1 MMTTVDTASNPTTVR
16 ETTTSDPTTVRETT
30 TSNPTTVRE
39 TTTSDPTTVRE
50 TTTSNPTTVRET
62 TTSDPTTV
70 RETTT
75 SNPTT
80 VRETTTSDPTTV
92 RETTT
97 SNPTTVRETTTSDP
111 TTVRETTTSNPTT
124 VRETTTS
131 NPTTVRE
138 TTTSNPTTVR
148 ETTTSDPTTVRETTT
163 SNPTTVRETTTSN
176 PTTFRQTTAAN
187 PTTVRETTAANPT
200 TVRETT
206 TSNPTTVRQTTTSN
220 PTTVSQTSISASTH
234 TTTLSPVKGA
244 IDKILNETITVDNLD
259 IVSVELANVT
269 EDSNKF
275 DVEDLQSVTDKL
287 SSIVEF
293 ASNQNL
299 TEEAIVQVSE
309 SVIGAVD
316 NILNIPES
324 TFETPSSQQVSK
336 TKNIL
341 TTISTLTE
349 AIQKASTKNFTYSGS
364 NIVLAAVKV
373 DRRKFPLTTAIGGAM
388 DDDIDFSANEGS
400 PSNAAGVTSV
410 SLPEAIL
417 PSVSGTNQVISVS
430 VFLLNSP
437 KLFQGDRPSSSSTPS
452 SGDEQNQQPK
462 TVSVVASPILTV
474 TIEGIDIK
482 DLPDNE
488 SIVFVFP
495 VNQTLIR
502 EENDAEVSQRCVY
515 WDIDL
520 GEWSDEGCR
529 TEKMALEGMVSCRCS
544 HLTSFA
550 VLLDIK
556 GSIISKALDVI
567 SRIGCIASIVC
578 LVITL
583 CVLLG
588 FRKLRR
594 KQPQKILINLSFALL
609 ALYVTFVIG
618 IDRPTWRISCTV
630 VAILLHYFCLASLA
644 WMGVEAFNMYMMFVR
659 VLNSYIPKFL
669 LKCAMIGWGIP
680 LVVVIIAVASKWTAY
695 QNYEYCFI
703 LPGYS
708 LYFGL
713 ILPIGLILSFNGI
726 IFAMVLYK
734 LSCGRISTSKS
745 STLESKKENIVKAR
759 MEAIRRAQ
767 NAIAIGTLMGLTWA
781 FGFLSFGG
789 GRYLFNILFTI
800 FNSLQGV
807 FVFLLFGI
815 RQPELREKLKMT
827 KKRFLHGASSARRRS
842 SEFWASS
849 SGTRMTQRPSDVTFI
864 SMVKTD
870 SVAEGQASTYFESTL
885 DTGPPLNKLS
895 NDTLL

>member
-1 MMTTVDTASNPTTVR
+1 MAAMLKPEDSFSDYSSSSIYETTTREPLQKISTQTMTASTVSRRSSTTQNPTTVTHRTTSKPTTVRQTTTLNPTTVR
-16 ETTTSDPTTVRETT
+16 ETTTL
-30 TSNPTTVRE
+30 
-39 TTTSDPTTVRE
+39 
-50 TTTSNPTTVRET
+50 
-62 TTSDPTTV
+62 
-70 RETTT
+70 
-75 SNPTT
+75 
-80 VRETTTSDPTTV
+80 
-92 RETTT
+92 
-97 SNPTTVRETTTSDP
+97 
-111 TTVRETTTSNPTT
+111 NPTT

-148 ETTTSDPTTVRETTT
+148 ETTTSKLTKVRQTTTSHLTTFRQTTAANPTMVRETTAANPTTVRETTTSNPTTFRQTTTSKPTTVRQTTTLNPTTVKETTTLNPTTVRETTT

-176 PTTFRQTTAAN
+176 PTTVRETTTSKLTKVRQTTTSHPTTFRQTTAAN

-206 TSNPTTVRQTTTSN
+206 TSNPTTFRQTTTSKPTTVRQTTTLNPTTVRETTTSKLTTVRQTTTSNPTTVRQTTTSNPTTVKETTTSNPTTVRQTTTSDPTTVRQTTTSN
-220 PTTVSQTSISASTH
+220 PTTVSQTSNSASTH
-234 TTTLSPVKGA
+234 TTTLSPIKGA
-244 IDKILNETITVDNLD
+244 IEEILNETITVDNLD
-259 IVSVELANVT
+259 IVSVELADVT

-275 DVEDLQSVTDKL
+275 DVEDLQSVADKL

-299 TEEAIVQVSE
+299 TEEAIVQVSV

-324 TFETPSSQQVSK
+324 TFETASSQQVSK

-349 AIQKASTKNFTYSGS
+349 NIQKASSNNFTYSGS

-618 IDRPTWRISCTV
+618 IDRP
-630 VAILLHYFCLASLA
+630 
-644 WMGVEAFNMYMMFVR
+644 
-659 VLNSYIPKFL
+659 
-669 LKCAMIGWGIP
+669 
-680 LVVVIIAVASKWTAY
+680 
-695 QNYEYCFI
+695 
-703 LPGYS
+703 
-708 LYFGL
+708 
-713 ILPIGLILSFNGI
+713 
-726 IFAMVLYK
+726 
-734 LSCGRISTSKS
+734 
-745 STLESKKENIVKAR
+745 
-759 MEAIRRAQ
+759 
-767 NAIAIGTLMGLTWA
+767 
-781 FGFLSFGG
+781 
-789 GRYLFNILFTI
+789 
-800 FNSLQGV
+800 
-807 FVFLLFGI
+807 
-815 RQPELREKLKMT
+815 
-827 KKRFLHGASSARRRS
+827 
-842 SEFWASS
+842 
-849 SGTRMTQRPSDVTFI
+849 
-864 SMVKTD
+864 
-870 SVAEGQASTYFESTL
+870 
-885 DTGPPLNKLS
+885 
-895 NDTLL
+895 